1 MAEEV
6 KLLLPACSPDL
17 ESSKQCAFREG
28 RIFRDGS
35 YVLSRL
41 EKATSYGSQVK
52 MSASALLDFSLGTF
66 GSMPQSRDGENQCHK
81 KCSFTKC
88 EYHL

>member
-1 MAEEV
+1 MVEEV
-6 KLLLPACSPDL
+6 KVLFPACSPNL
-17 ESSKQCAFREG
+17 ESPEQCAFREG

-52 MSASALLDFSLGTF
+52 MSVSALLDFSLGTF
-66 GSMPQSRDGENQCHK
+66 GSMPHSRDNENQCHK
-81 KCSFTKC
+81 KCPFTKC